1 MLVISPLQ
9 YFIEGILH
17 LEYGYGIQHRIFG
30 QYKFNK
36 LMGITTSDSIRNF
49 RPTMLQAVLDA
60 IIFMVLP
67 FAELFKLKS
76 GNVELSNGKIMGI
89 DTNLILNGI
98 LLTIF
103 QFWRCRSIYVEST
116 SMKIINIILSAITL
130 LFIFEEKKI
139 EAIAH
144 VIYNP
149 SIVFSILFVILLV
162 SLKNQCRCSFGML
175 SRKKE
180 WQDNQIF

>member
-60 IIFMVLP
+60 CIFMILP
-67 FAELFKLKS
+67 FAELFKLRY

-89 DTNLILNGI
+89 DTNLIFNGI

-103 QFWRCRSIYVEST
+103 
-116 SMKIINIILSAITL
+116 
-130 LFIFEEKKI
+130 
-139 EAIAH
+139 
-144 VIYNP
+144 
-149 SIVFSILFVILLV
+149 
-162 SLKNQCRCSFGML
+162 
-175 SRKKE
+175 
-180 WQDNQIF
+180 